1 MIRSHLRRVGVFYAL
16 AVLWLLLLAA
26 HGFLEY
32 ATSEWWSSQDAV
44 PWQWEYA
51 RAAVENLQSEAWQVA
66 LAVLFIER
74 VAAKRA
80 WFRASEEE

>member
-1 MIRSHLRRVGVFYAL
+1 MRDHLRRVGVFYAL
-16 AVLWLLLLAA
+16 TVLWLGTLAL
-26 HGFLEY
+26 HGLLEY
-32 ATSEWWSSQDAV
+32 ATGEWWTSQDAV
-44 PWQWEYA
+44 PWGWEWA
-51 RAAVENLQSEAWQVA
+51 RAALENIQSEVFQVA

>member
-1 MIRSHLRRVGVFYAL
+1 MIRDHLRRVGVFYAL
-16 AVLWLLLLAA
+16 TALWLATLAL

-32 ATSEWWSSQDAV
+32 ATGEWWSSQDAV
-44 PWQWEYA
+44 PWAWEWT
-51 RAAVENLQSEAWQVA
+51 RAAAENIQSEVFQVA